1 MDHAIAT
8 STRRTYSSAKRRYL
22 SFCHMYHIPP
32 LPSSEKSLCRYV
44 ALLAN
49 EGLAHGSIKCYLAA
63 VRHLHIEE
71 GRGDPGISDM
81 AKLELVLKGIKMVRA
96 SKRKMGSRQPITPEL
111 LHKMR
116 GVWLGQP
123 AGWDGKMLWAAATLC
138 FFGFLRSG
146 EITVPSESEF
156 DEARHI
162 TFGDIS
168 VDCLDKPT
176 TLRLRLKASKTDP
189 FRVGV
194 DVFVGKTGGPLCP
207 VMAVLDYVV
216 VRGARQ
222 GPLFHFQDG
231 RPLTRARFV
240 ERVRGALTRAGID
253 STP

>member
-1 MDHAIAT
+1 
-8 STRRTYSSAKRRYL
+8 
-22 SFCHMYHIPP
+22 
-32 LPSSEKSLCRYV
+32 
-44 ALLAN
+44 
-49 EGLAHGSIKCYLAA
+49 
-63 VRHLHIEE
+63 
-71 GRGDPGISDM
+71 
-81 AKLELVLKGIKMVRA
+81 
-96 SKRKMGSRQPITPEL
+96 MGSSHT
-111 LHKMR
+111 
-116 GVWLGQP
+116 V
-123 AGWDGKMLWAAATLC
+123 
-138 FFGFLRSG
+138 FFGFLRSC

-162 TFGDIS
+162 TFRDIS

-194 DVFVGKTGGPLCP
+194 DVFVWKTGGPLCP

-222 GPLFHFQDG
+222 GPLFHF

-253 STP
+253 STPYSGHSFRRQQQQRRESEMPLLRCWAGGGAAPISCM